1 MNIFCKTLLY
11 FTLIITSLASF
22 SEDAHKDEH
31 GHEEEHKEEHKEE
44 NKKIG
49 LGKGI
54 TAFNKEEGFKI
65 SAEAE
70 KNFELKYIPYLTQGP
85 VSIPKTAIFFGLE
98 EKNIYRVRNGFL
110 KRIDFKEIVKSA
122 NEIKIESKDLMVG
135 DKIVATGIG
144 FLRIVEISA
153 SGGLDAG
160 HHH

>member
-1 MNIFCKTLLY
+1 MNIFSKTLL
-11 FTLIITSLASF
+11 FFLLMAIPMLSF
-22 SEDAHKDEH
+22 SEEGHDE
-31 GHEEEHKEEHKEE
+31 EE

-49 LGKGI
+49 PDKGV

-65 SAEAE
+65 SQESE
-70 KNFELKYIPYLTQGP
+70 KNFELKFIPYLNQGP
-85 VSIPKTAIFFGLE
+85 IAIPKNAIFFGLE
-98 EKNIYRVRNGFL
+98 EKNIYRVRNGFF
-110 KRIDFKEIVKSA
+110 KRIDFKEILKSA

-135 DKIVATGIG
+135 DKIVAAGIG